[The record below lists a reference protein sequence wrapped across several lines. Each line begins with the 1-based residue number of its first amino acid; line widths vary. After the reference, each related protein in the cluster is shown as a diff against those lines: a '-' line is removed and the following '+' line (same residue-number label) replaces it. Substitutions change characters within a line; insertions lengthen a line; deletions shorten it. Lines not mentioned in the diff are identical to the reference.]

1 MKYSVFSGVL
11 PELSA
16 EQVAERLALHGYDG
30 VEWRVNGEYH
40 FPAAEIDRHAA
51 RIRSLADA
59 NGLDVVSPTGY
70 TRLDD
75 IDGVRPMAAAAGAVD
90 CPRFRAF
97 ADHYDP
103 ERDYWVQLDGIR
115 AALDAVE
122 TVLRGS
128 GVKALLEVHFGTL
141 LPSPALAWEVM
152 RDHDPALVG
161 VILDPANT
169 VIEGAMPMRMGLDMI
184 GPYVDLV
191 HVKNVCW
198 ERTKDGGWRWRF
210 ADLLE
215 GQLDWVDAVSALK
228 AAGYDGYL
236 SFENLNRVPVRHTG
250 YVDEELV
257 GAGGPPR
264 DIDERLAE
272 ERAYIKGLVD
282 AA

>member
-16 EQVAERLALHGYDG
+16 AEAVERLARHGYDG
-30 VEWRVNGEYH
+30 IEWRVNGEYH
-40 FPAAEIDRHAA
+40 FPAAEIDRHAGT
-51 RIRSLADA
+51 IRALCSGA
-59 NGLDVVSPTGY
+59 GLEVVSLTGY

-75 IDGVRPMAAAAGAVD
+75 LDGIRRLAAAAGEIG
-90 CPRFRAF
+90 CPRFRTF

-103 ERDYWVQLDGIR
+103 TRSYWQQR
-115 AALDAVE
+115 DAVRGALGR
-122 TVLRGS
+122 VADALRGS

-141 LPSPALAWEVM
+141 LASPALAWEVL
-152 RDHDPALVG
+152 RDHDPATVG

-169 VIEGAMPMRMGLDMI
+169 VIEGSMPMAMGLDMI

-198 ERTKDGGWRWRF
+198 ERAGTGWRWRF
-210 ADLLE
+210 ADLRD
-215 GQLDWVDAVSALK
+215 GQLDWTEAIPALK

-250 YVDEELV
+250 YVDEELI
-257 GAGGPPR
+257 GAEGPPR
-264 DIDERLAE
+264 DIDERLADE
-272 ERAYIKGLVD
+272 IAYIKALV
-282 AA
+282 AAA